1 MTNSCRVRNIDF
13 SAFKNKISFLFLRK
27 KNTGLDKPL
36 SLIVT
41 VIINY
46 VSWNDKK
53 LLKTQGITSFLGLQ

>member
-13 SAFKNKISFLFLRK
+13 SAFKNKIRFLFLRK